1 MLSQADNELM
11 TRTGAQT
18 PGGAF
23 MRRFWYPVLLS
34 DDVVAGKAPQ
44 RVGLLGEKLVAFRGH
59 DGKVGLLD
67 EACPHRRASL
77 ALARNEDCTLKCL
90 FHGWKISADG
100 KVVEAPSEPAGAAF
114 AAKVK
119 VRTYRVHEAGGVV
132 WAYIGAGEPSAFP
145 TYSWTG
151 LPLDQIRI
159 TRAIVKC
166 NWVQVVEGFLD
177 SSHISHLHA
186 SAPSDPDYYAMKMAD
201 GAPTFEVETTPYG
214 LYAAAVRNIGDN
226 QCYTRVTELVMPNAG
241 FIPGA
246 RAPGESYEAYP
257 STLIMAT
264 PIDDVTTLQWFIR
277 SARKP
282 EYVDQLFGGGWVKRA
297 EAEDL
302 WGQDRDKMDAGHMT
316 GLATLALEDMA
327 MAESQGAIADRS
339 QEYLGSS
346 DSVITRYRRVLI
358 DAIRANAG
366 GTTPICLAEAIPYGS
381 RQAHAVIHPA
391 DVDWRDAIALQ
402 TT

>member
-1 MLSQADNELM
+1 MLSQADNELI
-11 TRTGAQT
+11 TRTGAAT

-23 MRRFWYPVLLS
+23 MRRFWHPVLLS
-34 DDVVAGKAPQ
+34 DEVQAGKAPH
-44 RVGLLGEKLVAFRGH
+44 RVKLLGENLVAFRGH
-59 DGKVGLLD
+59 DGRVGLLD

-100 KVVEAPSEPAGAAF
+100 KVVDAPSEPANAAF

-119 VRTYRVHEAGGVV
+119 VHTYQVHEAGGVI
-132 WAYIGAGEPSAFP
+132 WAYIGAGEATPFP
-145 TYSWTG
+145 AYAWTD

-159 TRAIVKC
+159 TRGIVKC

-186 SAPSDPDYYAMKMAD
+186 SAPSDPAYYAMKMAD
-201 GAPTFEVETTPYG
+201 GAPTFDVETTPYG
-214 LYAAAVRNIGDN
+214 LYAAAVREIGSG

-246 RAPGESYEAYP
+246 RAPGASYEAYP
-257 STLIMAT
+257 KTLIMAV

-277 SARKP
+277 SAVKP
-282 EYVDQLFGGGWVKRA
+282 EYIDQLFGDRWVERA
-297 EAEDL
+297 ESADL

-316 GLATLALEDMA
+316 GLATLALEDVA
-327 MAESQGAIADRS
+327 MAESQGPIADRS

-358 DAIRANAG
+358 DAIKANAAG
-366 GTTPICLAEAIPYGS
+366 ETPACFAEAIPYAS
-381 RQAHAVIHPA
+381 RQAHAVVHPA
-391 DVDWRDAIALQ
+391 SVDWRDAIALQ
-402 TT
+402 AT